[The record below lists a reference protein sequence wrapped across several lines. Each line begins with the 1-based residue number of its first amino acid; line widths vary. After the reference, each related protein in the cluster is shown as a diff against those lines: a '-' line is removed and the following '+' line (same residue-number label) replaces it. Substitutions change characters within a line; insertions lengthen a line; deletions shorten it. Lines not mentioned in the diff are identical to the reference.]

1 MAETLTYENNPE
13 VTSIDNLNADEQDSL
28 KVGETMQEAQDNLLA
43 GKYKNAQELE
53 QGYIELQK
61 KLGEGESEEPVAE
74 EEEYEE
80 YEEEEGEEGEEEGSI
95 LDELWEY
102 EINNEEFHEDA
113 VAELQ
118 QMDPVDLANLHIE
131 YRKQVEEQAVAPKD
145 FTEAEMSELKGVV
158 GGDENYQNMLQWA
171 GANLNQQEI
180 DMFDAVMQRGDA
192 LGAFFAI
199 RSLAYR
205 YNDAAGYEGKMLTGN
220 APKTS
225 GSQFRSQ
232 QEVVQA
238 MSDPRYENDP
248 AYRKDIMDKLTRS
261 PNVKF

>member
-43 GKYKNAQELE
+43 GKYKNAQDLE

-61 KLGEGESEEPVAE
+61 KLGEGEAEEPVAEAE
-74 EEEYEE
+74 EEEYE
-80 YEEEEGEEGEEEGSI
+80 GEEGEEDGSI

-131 YRKQVEEQAVAPKD
+131 YRKQVEEEGAGAKD
-145 FTEAEMSELKGVV
+145 FTEAEMTELKGVV

-225 GSQFRSQ
+225 GTQFRSQ
-232 QEVVQA
+232 QEVIQA
-238 MSDPRYENDP
+238 MSDPRYESDP

-261 PNVKF
+261 PNVSF

>member
-28 KVGETMQEAQDNLLA
+28 KVGESMQEAQDNLLA

-61 KLGEGESEEPVAE
+61 KLGEGEAEEPVAEAE
-74 EEEYEE
+74 EEEYE
-80 YEEEEGEEGEEEGSI
+80 GEEGEEDSSI

-131 YRKQVEEQAVAPKD
+131 YRKQVEEEGVGAKD
-145 FTEAEMSELKGVV
+145 FTEAEMTELKGVV

-225 GSQFRSQ
+225 GSQYRSQ
-232 QEVVQA
+232 QEVIQA
-238 MSDPRYENDP
+238 MSDPRYDSDP
-248 AYRKDIMDKLTRS
+248 AYRKDIMDKLKRS
-261 PNVKF
+261 PNVNF

>member
-61 KLGEGESEEPVAE
+61 KLGEGEAEEPVAEAE
-74 EEEYEE
+74 EEEYE
-80 YEEEEGEEGEEEGSI
+80 GEEGEEDGSI

-131 YRKQVEEQAVAPKD
+131 YRKQVEEEGVGAKD
-145 FTEAEMSELKGVV
+145 FTEAEMTELKGVV

-225 GSQFRSQ
+225 GSQYRSQ
-232 QEVVQA
+232 QEVIQA
-238 MSDPRYENDP
+238 MSDPRYDSDP

-261 PNVKF
+261 PNVNF

>member
-61 KLGEGESEEPVAE
+61 KLGEGEAEEPVAEAE
-74 EEEYEE
+74 EEEYE
-80 YEEEEGEEGEEEGSI
+80 GEEGEEDGSI

-102 EINNEEFHEDA
+102 ELNTEEFHEDA

-131 YRKQVEEQAVAPKD
+131 YRKQVEEEGAGAKD
-145 FTEAEMSELKGVV
+145 FTEAEMTELKGVV

-225 GSQFRSQ
+225 GSQYRSQ
-232 QEVVQA
+232 QEVIQA
-238 MSDPRYENDP
+238 MSDPRYESDP

-261 PNVKF
+261 PNVSF

>member
-43 GKYKNAQELE
+43 GKYKNAQDLE

-61 KLGEGESEEPVAE
+61 KLGESEAEEPVAEAE
-74 EEEYEE
+74 EEEYE
-80 YEEEEGEEGEEEGSI
+80 GEEGEEDISI

-102 EINNEEFHEDA
+102 ELNNEEFHEDA

-131 YRKQVEEQAVAPKD
+131 YRKQVEEEGVGAKD
-145 FTEAEMSELKGVV
+145 FTEAEMTELKGVV

-225 GSQFRSQ
+225 GSQYRSQ
-232 QEVVQA
+232 QEVIQA
-238 MSDPRYENDP
+238 MSDPRYESDP

-261 PNVKF
+261 PNVSF

>member
-61 KLGEGESEEPVAE
+61 KLGEGETEEPVAEAE
-74 EEEYEE
+74 EEEYE
-80 YEEEEGEEGEEEGSI
+80 GEEGEEDGSI

-131 YRKQVEEQAVAPKD
+131 YRKQVEEEGVGAKD

-225 GSQFRSQ
+225 GSQYRSQ
-232 QEVVQA
+232 QEVIQA
-238 MSDPRYENDP
+238 MSDPRYESDP
-248 AYRKDIMDKLTRS
+248 AYRKDVMDKLTRS
-261 PNVKF
+261 PNVSF

>member
-61 KLGEGESEEPVAE
+61 KLGEGEAEEPVAEAE
-74 EEEYEE
+74 EEEYE
-80 YEEEEGEEGEEEGSI
+80 GEEGEEDGSI

-225 GSQFRSQ
+225 GSQYRSQ
-232 QEVVQA
+232 QEVIQA
-238 MSDPRYENDP
+238 MSDPRYDSDP
-248 AYRKDIMDKLTRS
+248 AYRKDVMDKLTRS
-261 PNVKF
+261 PKVNF

>member
-43 GKYKNAQELE
+43 GKYKNAQDLE

-61 KLGEGESEEPVAE
+61 KLGEGEAEEPVAEAE
-74 EEEYEE
+74 EEEYE
-80 YEEEEGEEGEEEGSI
+80 GEEGEEDGSI

-118 QMDPVDLANLHIE
+118 QMDPVDLAELHLE

-145 FTEAEMSELKGVV
+145 FTEAEMTELKGVV

-225 GSQFRSQ
+225 GSQYRSQ
-232 QEVVQA
+232 QEVIQA
-238 MSDPRYENDP
+238 MSDPRYDSDP
-248 AYRKDIMDKLTRS
+248 AYRKDVMDKLTRS
-261 PNVKF
+261 PKVNF

>member
-28 KVGETMQEAQDNLLA
+28 KVGESMQEAQDNLLA

-61 KLGEGESEEPVAE
+61 KLGEGEAEEPVAEAE
-74 EEEYEE
+74 EEEYE
-80 YEEEEGEEGEEEGSI
+80 GEEGEEDGSI

-131 YRKQVEEQAVAPKD
+131 YRRQVEEEGVGAKD
-145 FTEAEMSELKGVV
+145 FTEAEMTELKGVV

-225 GSQFRSQ
+225 GSQYRSQ
-232 QEVVQA
+232 QEVIQA
-238 MSDPRYENDP
+238 MSDPRYESDP
-248 AYRKDIMDKLTRS
+248 AYRKDIMDKLKRS
-261 PNVKF
+261 PNVNF

>member
-43 GKYKNAQELE
+43 GKYKNAQDLE

-61 KLGEGESEEPVAE
+61 KLGEGEAEEPVAE
-74 EEEYEE
+74 AEETEEEY
-80 YEEEEGEEGEEEGSI
+80 EGEEGEEDISI

-102 EINNEEFHEDA
+102 ELNNEEFHEDA

-131 YRKQVEEQAVAPKD
+131 YRKQVEEEGVGAKD
-145 FTEAEMSELKGVV
+145 FTETEMTELKGVV

-225 GSQFRSQ
+225 GSQYRSQ
-232 QEVVQA
+232 QEVIQA
-238 MSDPRYENDP
+238 MSDPRYDSDP
-248 AYRKDIMDKLTRS
+248 AYRKDVMDKLTRS
-261 PNVKF
+261 PKVNF

>member
-43 GKYKNAQELE
+43 GKYKNAQDLE

-61 KLGEGESEEPVAE
+61 KLGESETEEPVAEAE
-74 EEEYEE
+74 EEEYE
-80 YEEEEGEEGEEEGSI
+80 GEEGEEDISI

-102 EINNEEFHEDA
+102 ELNNEEFHEDA

-145 FTEAEMSELKGVV
+145 FTEAEMTELKGVV

-225 GSQFRSQ
+225 GTQFRSQ
-232 QEVVQA
+232 QEVIQA
-238 MSDPRYENDP
+238 MSDPRYESDP
-248 AYRKDIMDKLTRS
+248 AYRKDIMDKLKRS
-261 PNVKF
+261 PNVSF

>member
-61 KLGEGESEEPVAE
+61 KLGEGEAEEPVAEAE
-74 EEEYEE
+74 EEEYE
-80 YEEEEGEEGEEEGSI
+80 GEEGEEDGSI

-102 EINNEEFHEDA
+102 EINNEEFHEAA

-131 YRKQVEEQAVAPKD
+131 YRKQVEEEGVGAKD
-145 FTEAEMSELKGVV
+145 FTEAEMTELKGVV

-225 GSQFRSQ
+225 GSQYRSQ
-232 QEVVQA
+232 QEVIQA
-238 MSDPRYENDP
+238 MSDPRYESDP

>member
-43 GKYKNAQELE
+43 GKYKNAQDLE

-61 KLGEGESEEPVAE
+61 KLGESEAEEPVAEAE
-74 EEEYEE
+74 EEEYE
-80 YEEEEGEEGEEEGSI
+80 GEEGEEDGSI

-131 YRKQVEEQAVAPKD
+131 YRKQVEEEGVGAKD
-145 FTEAEMSELKGVV
+145 FTEAEMTELKGVV

-225 GSQFRSQ
+225 GSQYRSQ
-232 QEVVQA
+232 QEVIQA
-238 MSDPRYENDP
+238 MSDPRYDSDP
-248 AYRKDIMDKLTRS
+248 AYRKDVMDKLTRS
-261 PNVKF
+261 PKVNF

>member
-61 KLGEGESEEPVAE
+61 KLGEGEAEEPVAEAE
-74 EEEYEE
+74 EEEYE
-80 YEEEEGEEGEEEGSI
+80 GEEGEEDGSI

-131 YRKQVEEQAVAPKD
+131 YRKQVEEEGVGAKD
-145 FTEAEMSELKGVV
+145 FTEAEMTELKGVV

-225 GSQFRSQ
+225 GSQYRSQ
-232 QEVVQA
+232 QEVIQA
-238 MSDPRYENDP
+238 MSDPRYESDP

-261 PNVKF
+261 PNVSF

>member
-61 KLGEGESEEPVAE
+61 KLGEGEAEEPVAEAE
-74 EEEYEE
+74 EEEYE
-80 YEEEEGEEGEEEGSI
+80 GEEGEEDGSI

-102 EINNEEFHEDA
+102 ELNNEEFHEDA

-131 YRKQVEEQAVAPKD
+131 YRKQVEEEGVGAKD
-145 FTEAEMSELKGVV
+145 FTEAEMTELKGVV

-225 GSQFRSQ
+225 GSQYRSQ
-232 QEVVQA
+232 QEVIQA
-238 MSDPRYENDP
+238 MSDPRYESDP
-248 AYRKDIMDKLTRS
+248 AYRKDIMDKLKRS
-261 PNVKF
+261 PNVSF

>member
-61 KLGEGESEEPVAE
+61 KLGEGEAEEPVAEAE
-74 EEEYEE
+74 EEEYE
-80 YEEEEGEEGEEEGSI
+80 GEEGEEDGSI

-102 EINNEEFHEDA
+102 ELNNEEFHEDA

-131 YRKQVEEQAVAPKD
+131 YRKQVEEEGVGAKD
-145 FTEAEMSELKGVV
+145 FTEAEMTELKGVV

-225 GSQFRSQ
+225 GSQYRSQ
-232 QEVVQA
+232 QEVIQA
-238 MSDPRYENDP
+238 MSDPRYESDP

-261 PNVKF
+261 PNVSF

>member
-43 GKYKNAQELE
+43 GKYKNAQDLE

-61 KLGEGESEEPVAE
+61 KLGESETEEPVAE
-74 EEEYEE
+74 AEEGEEEY
-80 YEEEEGEEGEEEGSI
+80 EGEEGEEDISI

-102 EINNEEFHEDA
+102 ELNNEEFHEDA

-131 YRKQVEEQAVAPKD
+131 YRKQVEEEGVGAKD
-145 FTEAEMSELKGVV
+145 FTEAEMTELKGVV

-225 GSQFRSQ
+225 GSQYRSQ
-232 QEVVQA
+232 QEVIQA
-238 MSDPRYENDP
+238 MSDPRYDSDP
-248 AYRKDIMDKLTRS
+248 AYRKDVMDKLTRS
-261 PNVKF
+261 PKVNF

>member
-61 KLGEGESEEPVAE
+61 KLGEGEAEEPVAEAE
-74 EEEYEE
+74 EEEYE
-80 YEEEEGEEGEEEGSI
+80 GEEGEEDGSI

-102 EINNEEFHEDA
+102 ELNNEEFHEDA

-131 YRKQVEEQAVAPKD
+131 YRKQVEEEGGVGAKD
-145 FTEAEMSELKGVV
+145 FTETEMTELKGVV
-158 GGDENYQNMLQWA
+158 GGDENYKNMLEWA
-171 GANLNQQEI
+171 GSNLNQQEI

-225 GSQFRSQ
+225 GTQFRSQ
-232 QEVVQA
+232 QEVIQA
-238 MSDPRYENDP
+238 MSYPRYESDP

-261 PNVKF
+261 PNVSF

>member
-61 KLGEGESEEPVAE
+61 KLGEGEAEEPVAEAE
-74 EEEYEE
+74 EEEYE
-80 YEEEEGEEGEEEGSI
+80 GEEGEEDISI

-102 EINNEEFHEDA
+102 ELNNEEFHEDA

-145 FTEAEMSELKGVV
+145 FTEAEMTELKGVV

-225 GSQFRSQ
+225 GSQYRSQ
-232 QEVVQA
+232 QEVIQA
-238 MSDPRYENDP
+238 MSDPRYESDP
-248 AYRKDIMDKLTRS
+248 AYRKDIMDKLKRS
-261 PNVKF
+261 PNVSF

>member
-61 KLGEGESEEPVAE
+61 KLGEGEAEEPVAEAE
-74 EEEYEE
+74 EEEYE
-80 YEEEEGEEGEEEGSI
+80 GEEGEEDGSI

-131 YRKQVEEQAVAPKD
+131 YRKQVEEEGAGAKD
-145 FTEAEMSELKGVV
+145 FTEAEMTELKGVV

-225 GSQFRSQ
+225 GTQFRSQ
-232 QEVVQA
+232 QEVIQA
-238 MSDPRYENDP
+238 MSDPRYESDP
-248 AYRKDIMDKLTRS
+248 AYRKDVMDKLTRS
-261 PNVKF
+261 PNVSF

>member
-28 KVGETMQEAQDNLLA
+28 KVGEQMQEAQDNLLA

-61 KLGEGESEEPVAE
+61 KLGEGEAEEPVAEAE
-74 EEEYEE
+74 EEEYE
-80 YEEEEGEEGEEEGSI
+80 GEEGEEDGSI

-131 YRKQVEEQAVAPKD
+131 YRRQVEEEGVGAKD
-145 FTEAEMSELKGVV
+145 FTEAEMTELKGVV

-225 GSQFRSQ
+225 GSQYRSQ
-232 QEVVQA
+232 QEVIQA
-238 MSDPRYENDP
+238 MSDPRYESDP
-248 AYRKDIMDKLTRS
+248 AYRKDIMDKLNRS
-261 PNVKF
+261 PNVSF

>member
-61 KLGEGESEEPVAE
+61 KLGEGEAEEPVAEAE
-74 EEEYEE
+74 EEEYE
-80 YEEEEGEEGEEEGSI
+80 GEEGEEDGSI

-102 EINNEEFHEDA
+102 ELNNEEFHEDA

-131 YRKQVEEQAVAPKD
+131 YRKQVEEEGVGAKD
-145 FTEAEMSELKGVV
+145 FTEAEMTELKGVV
-158 GGDENYQNMLQWA
+158 GGDENYKNMLQWA

-225 GSQFRSQ
+225 GSQYRSQ
-232 QEVVQA
+232 QEVIQA
-238 MSDPRYENDP
+238 MSDPRYESDP
-248 AYRKDIMDKLTRS
+248 AYRKDVMDKLTRS
-261 PNVKF
+261 PNVSF

>member
-1 MAETLTYENNPE
+1 MAETLTMESNVEKTTVENLSAE
-13 VTSIDNLNADEQDSL
+13 EQDSL
-28 KVGETMQEAQDNLLA
+28 KVGEQMQEAQDQLLA
-43 GKYKNAQELE
+43 GKYKNAEELE

-61 KLGEGESEEPVAE
+61 KLGQQEDTPEEAE
-74 EEEYEE
+74 EETAESESDE
-80 YEEEEGEEGEEEGSI
+80 DVEI
-95 LDELWEY
+95 NLLDELWEY
-102 EINNEEFHEDA
+102 ELNNEEFHEDA

-131 YRKQVEEQAVAPKD
+131 YRKQVEEEGVGAKD
-145 FTEAEMSELKGVV
+145 FTEAEMTELKGVV

-225 GSQFRSQ
+225 GSQYRSQ
-232 QEVVQA
+232 QEVIQA

-248 AYRKDIMDKLTRS
+248 AYRRDIMDKLERS
-261 PNVKF
+261 PNVNF

>member
-61 KLGEGESEEPVAE
+61 KLGEGEAEEPVAEAE
-74 EEEYEE
+74 EEEYE
-80 YEEEEGEEGEEEGSI
+80 GEEGEEDGSI

-131 YRKQVEEQAVAPKD
+131 YRKQVEEEGAGAKD
-145 FTEAEMSELKGVV
+145 FTEAEMTELKGVV

-225 GSQFRSQ
+225 GSQYRSQ
-232 QEVVQA
+232 QEVIQA
-238 MSDPRYENDP
+238 MSDPRYESDP
-248 AYRKDIMDKLTRS
+248 AYRKDVMDKLTRS
-261 PNVKF
+261 PNVSF

>member
-43 GKYKNAQELE
+43 GKYKNAQDLE

-61 KLGEGESEEPVAE
+61 KLGEGEAEEPVAEAE
-74 EEEYEE
+74 EEEYE
-80 YEEEEGEEGEEEGSI
+80 GEEGEEDGSI

-102 EINNEEFHEDA
+102 ELNNEEFHEDA

-131 YRKQVEEQAVAPKD
+131 YRKQVEEEGAGAKD
-145 FTEAEMSELKGVV
+145 FTEAEMTELKGVV

-225 GSQFRSQ
+225 GTQFRSQ
-232 QEVVQA
+232 QEVIQA
-238 MSDPRYENDP
+238 MSDPRYESDP

>member
-43 GKYKNAQELE
+43 GKYKNAQDLE

-61 KLGEGESEEPVAE
+61 KLGEGEAEEPVAE
-74 EEEYEE
+74 AEEAEEEY
-80 YEEEEGEEGEEEGSI
+80 EGEEGEEDISI

-102 EINNEEFHEDA
+102 ELNNEEFHEDA

-225 GSQFRSQ
+225 GSQYRSQ
-232 QEVVQA
+232 QEVIQA
-238 MSDPRYENDP
+238 MSDPRYESDP
-248 AYRKDIMDKLTRS
+248 AYRKDVMDKLTRS
-261 PNVKF
+261 PNVSF

>member
-61 KLGEGESEEPVAE
+61 KLGEGDAEEPVAEAE
-74 EEEYEE
+74 EEEYE
-80 YEEEEGEEGEEEGSI
+80 GEEGEENGSI

-131 YRKQVEEQAVAPKD
+131 YRKQVEEEGVGAKD

-225 GSQFRSQ
+225 GSQYRSQ
-232 QEVVQA
+232 QEVIQA
-238 MSDPRYENDP
+238 MSDPRYDSDP
-248 AYRKDIMDKLTRS
+248 AYRKDVMDKLTRS
-261 PNVKF
+261 PKVNF

>member
-43 GKYKNAQELE
+43 GKYKNAQDLE

-61 KLGEGESEEPVAE
+61 KLGEGEAEEPVAEAE
-74 EEEYEE
+74 EEEYE
-80 YEEEEGEEGEEEGSI
+80 GEEGEEDGSI

-131 YRKQVEEQAVAPKD
+131 YRKQVEEEGVGAKD
-145 FTEAEMSELKGVV
+145 FTEAEMTELKGVV

-225 GSQFRSQ
+225 GSQYRSQ
-232 QEVVQA
+232 QEVIQA
-238 MSDPRYENDP
+238 MSDPRYESDP
-248 AYRKDIMDKLTRS
+248 AYRKDIMDKLKRS
-261 PNVKF
+261 PNVSF

>member
-28 KVGETMQEAQDNLLA
+28 KVGEQMQEAQDNLLA
-43 GKYKNAQELE
+43 GKYKNAQDLE

-61 KLGEGESEEPVAE
+61 KLGESEAEEPVAEAE
-74 EEEYEE
+74 EEEYE
-80 YEEEEGEEGEEEGSI
+80 GEEGEEDGSI

-131 YRKQVEEQAVAPKD
+131 YRKQVEEEGVGAKD
-145 FTEAEMSELKGVV
+145 FTEAEMTELKGVV

-232 QEVVQA
+232 AEVVA
-238 MSDPRYENDP
+238 SYGRPT
-248 AYRKDIMDKLTRS
+248 L
-261 PNVKF
+261 

>member
-43 GKYKNAQELE
+43 GKYKNAQDLE

-61 KLGEGESEEPVAE
+61 KLGEGEAEEPVAEAE
-74 EEEYEE
+74 EEEYE
-80 YEEEEGEEGEEEGSI
+80 GEEGEEDGSI

-145 FTEAEMSELKGVV
+145 FTEAEMTELKGVV

-225 GSQFRSQ
+225 GSQYRSQ
-232 QEVVQA
+232 QEVIQA
-238 MSDPRYENDP
+238 MSDPRYESDP

-261 PNVKF
+261 PNVSF

>member
-61 KLGEGESEEPVAE
+61 KLGEGEAEEPVAEAE
-74 EEEYEE
+74 EEEYE
-80 YEEEEGEEGEEEGSI
+80 GEEGEEDGSI

-102 EINNEEFHEDA
+102 EINNDEFHEDA

-131 YRKQVEEQAVAPKD
+131 YRKQVEEEGVGAKD

-225 GSQFRSQ
+225 GSQYRSQ
-232 QEVVQA
+232 QEVIQA
-238 MSDPRYENDP
+238 MSDPRYDSDP
-248 AYRKDIMDKLTRS
+248 AYRKDVMDKLTRS
-261 PNVKF
+261 PKVNF

>member
-43 GKYKNAQELE
+43 GKYKNAQDLE

-61 KLGEGESEEPVAE
+61 KLGEGEAEEPVAEAE
-74 EEEYEE
+74 EEEYE
-80 YEEEEGEEGEEEGSI
+80 GEEGEEDGSI

-131 YRKQVEEQAVAPKD
+131 YRKQVEEEGVGAKD
-145 FTEAEMSELKGVV
+145 FTETEMTELKGVV

-225 GSQFRSQ
+225 GTQFRSQ
-232 QEVVQA
+232 QEVIQA
-238 MSDPRYENDP
+238 MSDPRYESDP
-248 AYRKDIMDKLTRS
+248 AYRKDIMYKLKRS
-261 PNVKF
+261 PNVNF

>member
-28 KVGETMQEAQDNLLA
+28 KVGESMQEAQDNLLA
-43 GKYKNAQELE
+43 GKYKTAQDLE

-61 KLGEGESEEPVAE
+61 KLGESEAEEPVAEAE
-74 EEEYEE
+74 EEEYE
-80 YEEEEGEEGEEEGSI
+80 GEEGEEDGSI

-131 YRKQVEEQAVAPKD
+131 YRKQVEEEGVGAKD
-145 FTEAEMSELKGVV
+145 FTEAEMTELKGVV

-225 GSQFRSQ
+225 GSQYRSQ
-232 QEVVQA
+232 QEVIQA
-238 MSDPRYENDP
+238 MSDPRYDSDP
-248 AYRKDIMDKLTRS
+248 AYRKDVMDKLTRS
-261 PNVKF
+261 PKVNF

>member
-43 GKYKNAQELE
+43 GKYKNAQDLE

-61 KLGEGESEEPVAE
+61 KLGEGEAEEPVAEAE

-80 YEEEEGEEGEEEGSI
+80 GEEGEEDVSI

-102 EINNEEFHEDA
+102 ELNNEEFHEDA

-131 YRKQVEEQAVAPKD
+131 YRKQVEEEGVGAKD
-145 FTEAEMSELKGVV
+145 FTEAEMTELKGVV

-225 GSQFRSQ
+225 GSQYRSQ
-232 QEVVQA
+232 QEVIQA
-238 MSDPRYENDP
+238 MSDPRYESDP
-248 AYRKDIMDKLTRS
+248 AYRKDIMDKLKRS
-261 PNVKF
+261 PNVSF

>member
-61 KLGEGESEEPVAE
+61 KLGEGETEEPVAEAE
-74 EEEYEE
+74 EEEYE
-80 YEEEEGEEGEEEGSI
+80 GEEGEEDGSI

-131 YRKQVEEQAVAPKD
+131 YRKQVEEEGVGAKD
-145 FTEAEMSELKGVV
+145 FTETEMTELKGVV
-158 GGDENYQNMLQWA
+158 GGDENYQNMLEWA

-225 GSQFRSQ
+225 GSQYRSQ
-232 QEVVQA
+232 QEVIQA
-238 MSDPRYENDP
+238 MSDPRYDSDP
-248 AYRKDIMDKLTRS
+248 AYRKDVMDKLTRS
-261 PNVKF
+261 PKVNF

>member
-1 MAETLTYENNPE
+1 MAETLTYENQPE
-13 VTSIDNLNADEQDSL
+13 VTSVDNLNADEQDSL
-28 KVGETMQEAQDNLLA
+28 KVGEQMQAAEDNLLA

-61 KLGEGESEEPVAE
+61 KLGTEQEETEEPVAE
-74 EEEYEE
+74 SEADEAEESDEEYD
-80 YEEEEGEEGEEEGSI
+80 EEGSI

-102 EINNEEFHEDA
+102 ELNNEEFHEDA

-118 QMDPVDLANLHIE
+118 EMDPVELANMHIE
-131 YRKQVEEQAVAPKD
+131 YRKQVEEQGIGAKD
-145 FTEAEMSELKGVV
+145 FTETEMTELKGVV
-158 GGDENYQNMLQWA
+158 GGDENYKNMLEWA
-171 GANLNQQEI
+171 GSNLNQQEI

-238 MSDPRYENDP
+238 MSDPRYESDP
-248 AYRKDIMDKLTRS
+248 AYRKDIMDKLERS
-261 PNVKF
+261 NVKF

>member
-61 KLGEGESEEPVAE
+61 KLGEGEAEEPVAEAE
-74 EEEYEE
+74 EEEYE
-80 YEEEEGEEGEEEGSI
+80 GEEGEEDGSI

-131 YRKQVEEQAVAPKD
+131 YRKQVEEEGVGAKD
-145 FTEAEMSELKGVV
+145 FTEAEMTELKGVV
-158 GGDENYQNMLQWA
+158 GGDENYKNMLEWA

-225 GSQFRSQ
+225 GTQFRSQ
-232 QEVVQA
+232 QEVIQA
-238 MSDPRYENDP
+238 MSDPRYESDP

-261 PNVKF
+261 PNVSF

>member
-13 VTSIDNLNADEQDSL
+13 VTSIDNLTADEQDSL
-28 KVGETMQEAQDNLLA
+28 KVGEQMQAAEDNLLA

-80 YEEEEGEEGEEEGSI
+80 YEEEEGEEGEEDGSI

-131 YRKQVEEQAVAPKD
+131 YRKQVEEGGVGAKD
-145 FTEAEMSELKGVV
+145 FTQSEMTELKGVV
-158 GGDENYQNMLQWA
+158 GGEENYRNMLEWA
-171 GANLNQQEI
+171 GTNLNQQEI